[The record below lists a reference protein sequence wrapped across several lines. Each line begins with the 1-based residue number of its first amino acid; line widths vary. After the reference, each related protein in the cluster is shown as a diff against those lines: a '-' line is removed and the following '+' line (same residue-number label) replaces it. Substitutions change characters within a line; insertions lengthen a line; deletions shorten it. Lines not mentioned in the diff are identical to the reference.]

1 MVRNVFLLL
10 TLTLS
15 LFCQDSVKFGAGSKV
30 FISPME
36 GFELYLQAAVSS
48 KKVPLVVVLDKD
60 KADFLTTGTW
70 RESYG
75 GTSGNGSLVRPL
87 RARKNYSASVSI
99 VDPRSSAVVFSVA
112 VQKSGSRDLSKE
124 IAEELA
130 DKILKEIRSKQKIGR
145 LRGLQS
151 KAR

>member
-130 DKILKEIRSKQKIGR
+130 DKILKEIRSKQK
-145 LRGLQS
+145 
-151 KAR
+151 